1 MGEAGLTE
9 RERKALR
16 EIEARLRHYRRLDRR
31 LRRLGSPP
39 RRRVWRSLVGARCV
53 APVVSASSIAS
64 ACLLSA
70 GIRTG
75 DPATIWVF
83 TGVWTATV
91 LGGARL
97 LSIRARKAVR
107 TP

>member
-1 MGEAGLTE
+1 MGGAELTE

-16 EIEARLRHYRRLDRR
+16 EIEARLRRCRRLDRR
-31 LRRLGSPP
+31 LRRLGSVP
-39 RRRVWRSLVGARCV
+39 RHRVWRSLVGARCI
-53 APVVSASSIAS
+53 APLVSASSIAS
-64 ACLLSA
+64 ACLLST

-75 DPATIWVF
+75 DPATVWAF

-97 LSIRARKAVR
+97 LFIRAGKAMR